1 MRSRPC
7 GSGFQPRKN
16 RGKMPLPP
24 EKIYLSEK
32 HLRLAGLL
40 ESKKVI
46 PNLRRRR
53 KQMNKVSRIV
63 IALTMIILFS
73 AAAVSAAEDLK
84 EITIGVIPTE
94 SSAAAMKG
102 FEPFRADMEKALGIP
117 VKLFIAP
124 DYAGVIEAM
133 RFNKVQIAWFGNKS
147 AIEAVNRAGGEVFV
161 QTVDVNGNPGYW
173 SLIVVHK
180 DSPYQNIDEIIRD
193 GKNLTFGNG
202 DPNST
207 SGYLIPTYYIWGQRG
222 IDPAKHFKLVRNAN
236 HETNLMA
243 VANKQVDFAT
253 NNTENWD
260 KFSKAHPEQIKNV
273 RAIWKSPLIPSD
285 PMVWRKDLPREW
297 KSKIKG
303 FFLAY
308 GRIGANRDQELA
320 VLKGMSSGWAPFQDS
335 SNHQLLPI
343 MEIDMAKEKMKIQSN
358 DSLADAEKAQ
368 RLADIDRKLAD
379 IQSYTRLVD
388 KYN

>member
-1 MRSRPC
+1 
-7 GSGFQPRKN
+7 
-16 RGKMPLPP
+16 
-24 EKIYLSEK
+24 
-32 HLRLAGLL
+32 
-40 ESKKVI
+40 
-46 PNLRRRR
+46 
-53 KQMNKVSRIV
+53 MNKVGRIAV
-63 IALTMIILFS
+63 VLITLILLS
-73 AAAVSAAEDLK
+73 AAVASAAEDLK

-94 SSAAAMKG
+94 SSASAMKG

-147 AIEAVNRAGGEVFV
+147 AIEAVNRASGEVFV
-161 QTVDVNGNPGYW
+161 QTVDVSGNPGYW

-180 DSPYQNIDEIIRD
+180 DSPYQNIDEIVRD

-222 IDPAKHFKLVRNAN
+222 IDPAKHFKLMRNAN

-260 KFSKAHPEQIKNV
+260 KFAKVHPDQIKNV

-297 KSKIKG
+297 KSQIKG

-308 GRIGANRDQELA
+308 GRIGANKEQELA

-343 MEIDMAKEKMKIQSN
+343 MEINYAKDKMKLQGS
-358 DSLADAEKAQ
+358 DSMAATEKTQKMAE
-368 RLADIDRKLAD
+368 IDKQLTEIR
-379 IQSYTRLVD
+379 SYTELIE
-388 KYN
+388 KFN

>member
-1 MRSRPC
+1 MKSVLQALI
-7 GSGFQPRKN
+7 ST
-16 RGKMPLPP
+16 LVAV
-24 EKIYLSEK
+24 
-32 HLRLAGLL
+32 LA
-40 ESKKVI
+40 
-46 PNLRRRR
+46 
-53 KQMNKVSRIV
+53 
-63 IALTMIILFS
+63 FS
-73 AAAVSAAEDLK
+73 AGAAAAEEELK
-84 EITIGVIPTE
+84 EITLGIIPTE
-94 SSAAAMKG
+94 STASAMTG

-117 VKLFIAP
+117 VKLFMAP

-147 AIEAVNRAGGEVFV
+147 AIEAVNRANGEVFV
-161 QTVDVNGNPGYW
+161 QTVDVTGNPGYW

-180 DSPYQNIDEIIRD
+180 DSPFQTIEDIIRD

-207 SGYLIPTYYIWGQRG
+207 SGYLIPTYYIWGQHG

-260 KFSKAHPEQIKNV
+260 KFAKAHPDMIKNV
-273 RAIWKSPLIPSD
+273 RIIWKSPLIPSD
-285 PMVWRKDLPREW
+285 PMVWRKDLSKEW
-297 KSKIKG
+297 KSRIKG

-308 GRIGANRDQELA
+308 GRIGAEKDKQLA

-343 MEIDMAKEKMKIQSN
+343 MEINFAKDKMKIQNS
-358 DSLADAEKAQ
+358 DAMAAEAKTQKMAEIDQHLAE
-368 RLADIDRKLAD
+368 
-379 IQSYTRLVD
+379 IQSYSKLVE
-388 KYN
+388 KFN

>member
-1 MRSRPC
+1 
-7 GSGFQPRKN
+7 
-16 RGKMPLPP
+16 
-24 EKIYLSEK
+24 
-32 HLRLAGLL
+32 
-40 ESKKVI
+40 
-46 PNLRRRR
+46 
-53 KQMNKVSRIV
+53 MNKVRRFLAVLITLS
-63 IALTMIILFS
+63 LFS
-73 AAAVSAAEDLK
+73 TAAVSAAETLT
-84 EITIGVIPTE
+84 EITLGIIPTE
-94 SSAAAMKG
+94 SSSGAMKG

-133 RFNKVQIAWFGNKS
+133 RFNKVHIAWFGNKS
-147 AIEAVNRAGGEVFV
+147 AIEAVNRASGEVFV
-161 QTVDVNGNPGYW
+161 QTVDVTGNPGYW

-207 SGYLIPTYYIWGQRG
+207 SGYLIPTYYVWGQRG
-222 IDPAKHFKLVRNAN
+222 IDPTKHFKLVRSAN

-260 KFSKAHPEQIKNV
+260 KFAKAHPDQIKNV

-285 PMVWRKDLPREW
+285 PMVWRKDLPKEM

-308 GRIGANRDQELA
+308 GRIGADKEKELA
-320 VLKGMSSGWAPFQDS
+320 VLKNMSSGWAPFQDS
-335 SNHQLLPI
+335 SNLQLLPI
-343 MEIDMAKEKMKIQSN
+343 MEINFAKDRMKLESTDNMA
-358 DSLADAEKAQ
+358 AAEKTQ
-368 RLADIDRKLAD
+368 KLAEID
-379 IQSYTRLVD
+379 KQLSEIQSYTKLSE
-388 KYN
+388 KFN

>member
-1 MRSRPC
+1 
-7 GSGFQPRKN
+7 
-16 RGKMPLPP
+16 
-24 EKIYLSEK
+24 
-32 HLRLAGLL
+32 
-40 ESKKVI
+40 
-46 PNLRRRR
+46 
-53 KQMNKVSRIV
+53 MNKVCRFFAVLIT
-63 IALTMIILFS
+63 LTLFS
-73 AAAVSAAEDLK
+73 AAAVSATEDLK
-84 EITIGVIPTE
+84 EITLGIIPTE
-94 SSAAAMKG
+94 SSSSAMKG
-102 FEPFRADMEKALGIP
+102 FEPFRADMEKALGVP

-133 RFNKVQIAWFGNKS
+133 RFNKVHIAWFGNKS

-161 QTVDVNGNPGYW
+161 QTVDVTGNPGYW

-193 GKNLTFGNG
+193 GKTLTFGNG

-260 KFSKAHPEQIKNV
+260 KFSKAHPDQIKNV

-285 PMVWRKDLPREW
+285 PMVWRKDLPKEW

-308 GRIGANRDQELA
+308 GRMGANMDQQLA

-335 SNHQLLPI
+335 SNLQLLPI
-343 MEIDMAKEKMKIQSN
+343 MEINFAKDRMKLESTDNMA
-358 DSLADAEKAQ
+358 AAEKAQ
-368 RLADIDRKLAD
+368 KLAEID
-379 IQSYTRLVD
+379 KQLSEIQSYTKLSE
-388 KYN
+388 KFN

>member
-1 MRSRPC
+1 
-7 GSGFQPRKN
+7 
-16 RGKMPLPP
+16 
-24 EKIYLSEK
+24 
-32 HLRLAGLL
+32 
-40 ESKKVI
+40 
-46 PNLRRRR
+46 
-53 KQMNKVSRIV
+53 MNKVCRFFAVLIT
-63 IALTMIILFS
+63 LTLFS
-73 AAAVSAAEDLK
+73 AAAVSAAETLT
-84 EITIGVIPTE
+84 EITLGIIPTE
-94 SSAAAMKG
+94 SSSGAMKG

-133 RFNKVQIAWFGNKS
+133 RFNKVHIAWFGNKS
-147 AIEAVNRAGGEVFV
+147 AIEAVNRASGEVFV
-161 QTVDVNGNPGYW
+161 QTVDVTGNPGYW

-222 IDPAKHFKLVRNAN
+222 IDPTKHFKLVRSAN

-260 KFSKAHPEQIKNV
+260 KFAQAHPDQIKNV

-285 PMVWRKDLPREW
+285 PMVWRKDLPKEM

-308 GRIGANRDQELA
+308 GRIGADKEKELA
-320 VLKGMSSGWAPFQDS
+320 VLKNMSSGWAPFQDS
-335 SNHQLLPI
+335 SNLQLLPI
-343 MEIDMAKEKMKIQSN
+343 MEINFAKDRMKLESTDNMA
-358 DSLADAEKAQ
+358 AAEKTQ
-368 RLADIDRKLAD
+368 KLAEID
-379 IQSYTRLVD
+379 KQLSEIQSYSKLSE
-388 KYN
+388 KFN

>member
-1 MRSRPC
+1 
-7 GSGFQPRKN
+7 
-16 RGKMPLPP
+16 
-24 EKIYLSEK
+24 
-32 HLRLAGLL
+32 
-40 ESKKVI
+40 
-46 PNLRRRR
+46 
-53 KQMNKVSRIV
+53 MNKVRRFLAVLITL
-63 IALTMIILFS
+63 ALFS
-73 AAAVSAAEDLK
+73 AAAVSAAETLT
-84 EITIGVIPTE
+84 EITLGIIPTE
-94 SSAAAMKG
+94 YSSGAMKG

-133 RFNKVQIAWFGNKS
+133 RFNKVHIAWFGNKS
-147 AIEAVNRAGGEVFV
+147 AIEAVNRASGEVFV
-161 QTVDVNGNPGYW
+161 QTVDVTGNPGYW

-222 IDPAKHFKLVRNAN
+222 IDPTKHFKLVRSAN

-260 KFSKAHPEQIKNV
+260 KFAKAHPDQIKNV

-285 PMVWRKDLPREW
+285 PMVWRKDLPKEM

-308 GRIGANRDQELA
+308 GRIGADKEKELA
-320 VLKGMSSGWAPFQDS
+320 VLKNMSSGWAPFQDS
-335 SNHQLLPI
+335 SNLQLLPI
-343 MEIDMAKEKMKIQSN
+343 MEINFAKDRMKLEGTENMA
-358 DSLADAEKAQ
+358 AAEKTQ
-368 RLADIDRKLAD
+368 KLAEID
-379 IQSYTRLVD
+379 KQLSEIQSYSKLSE
-388 KYN
+388 KFN

>member
-1 MRSRPC
+1 
-7 GSGFQPRKN
+7 
-16 RGKMPLPP
+16 
-24 EKIYLSEK
+24 
-32 HLRLAGLL
+32 
-40 ESKKVI
+40 
-46 PNLRRRR
+46 
-53 KQMNKVSRIV
+53 MNKVRRFLAVLITL
-63 IALTMIILFS
+63 ALFS
-73 AAAVSAAEDLK
+73 AAAVSAAENLT
-84 EITIGVIPTE
+84 EITLGIIPTE
-94 SSAAAMKG
+94 SSSGAMKG
-102 FEPFRADMEKALGIP
+102 FEPFRADMEKALGVP

-133 RFNKVQIAWFGNKS
+133 RFNKVHIAWFGNKS
-147 AIEAVNRAGGEVFV
+147 AIEAVNRASGEVFV
-161 QTVDVNGNPGYW
+161 QTVDVTGNPGYW

-207 SGYLIPTYYIWGQRG
+207 SGYLIPTYYVWGQRG
-222 IDPAKHFKLVRNAN
+222 IDPTKHFKLVRSAN

-260 KFSKAHPEQIKNV
+260 KFAKAHPDQIKNV

-285 PMVWRKDLPREW
+285 PMVWRKDLPKEM

-308 GRIGANRDQELA
+308 GRIGADKEKELA
-320 VLKGMSSGWAPFQDS
+320 VLKNMSSGWAPFQDS
-335 SNHQLLPI
+335 SNLQLLPI
-343 MEIDMAKEKMKIQSN
+343 MEINFAKDKMKLEGS
-358 DSLADAEKAQ
+358 DSMAAADKAQ
-368 RLADIDRKLAD
+368 KVAEIDKQLSE
-379 IQSYTRLVD
+379 IQSYTKLSE
-388 KYN
+388 KFN

>member
-1 MRSRPC
+1 MKKWLY
-7 GSGFQPRKN
+7 GF
-16 RGKMPLPP
+16 M
-24 EKIYLSEK
+24 
-32 HLRLAGLL
+32 GL
-40 ESKKVI
+40 V
-46 PNLRRRR
+46 
-53 KQMNKVSRIV
+53 MAA
-63 IALTMIILFS
+63 ALTAGS
-73 AAAVSAAEDLK
+73 AAAMEDLK
-84 EITIGVIPTE
+84 EITIGIIPTE
-94 SSAAAMKG
+94 SSASAMKG

-147 AIEAVNRAGGEVFV
+147 AIEAVNRASGEVFV
-161 QTVDVNGNPGYW
+161 QTVDATGNPGYW

-193 GKNLTFGNG
+193 GKSLTFGNG

-222 IDPAKHFKLVRNAN
+222 IDPSKHFKLVRNAN

-260 KFSKAHPEQIKNV
+260 KFGKAHPDMIKNV
-273 RAIWKSPLIPSD
+273 RPIWKSPLIPSD
-285 PMVWRKDLPREW
+285 PMVWRKDLSKEW
-297 KSKIKG
+297 KSRIKG

-308 GRIGANRDQELA
+308 GRIGANKEKELA

-335 SNHQLLPI
+335 SNLQLLPI
-343 MEIDMAKEKMKIQSN
+343 MEINYAKDKMKIETS
-358 DSLADAEKAQ
+358 DSMAAADKAQ
-368 RLADIDRKLAD
+368 KVAEIDQQLGE
-379 IQSYTRLVD
+379 IQSYTKLID
-388 KYN
+388 KFN

>member
-1 MRSRPC
+1 MKKLLHV
-7 GSGFQPRKN
+7 F
-16 RGKMPLPP
+16 
-24 EKIYLSEK
+24 I
-32 HLRLAGLL
+32 GL
-40 ESKKVI
+40 V
-46 PNLRRRR
+46 
-53 KQMNKVSRIV
+53 
-63 IALTMIILFS
+63 
-73 AAAVSAAEDLK
+73 AAAALAAGSAVAMEDLK
-84 EITIGVIPTE
+84 DITIGIIPTE
-94 SSAAAMKG
+94 SSATAMKG
-102 FEPFRADMEKALGIP
+102 FEPFRADMEKAFGIP

-147 AIEAVNRAGGEVFV
+147 AIEAVNRASGEVFV

-173 SLIVVHK
+173 SLMVVHK
-180 DSPYQNIDEIIRD
+180 DSPYQNMDEIIRD

-207 SGYLIPTYYIWGQRG
+207 SGYLIPTYYVWGQRG
-222 IDPAKHFKLVRNAN
+222 IDPAKHFKLMRNAN

-243 VANKQVDFAT
+243 VASKQVDFAT

-260 KFSKAHPEQIKNV
+260 KFAKAHPEMIKNV

-297 KSKIKG
+297 KSRIKG

-308 GRIGANRDQELA
+308 GRIGADREKELA

-335 SNHQLLPI
+335 TNHQLLPI
-343 MEIDMAKEKMKIQSN
+343 MEIDIAKNKMKIESDGN
-358 DSLADAEKAQ
+358 MAATEKSQ
-368 RLADIDRKLAD
+368 KLAEID
-379 IQSYTRLVD
+379 KSLSEIQSYSKLIN
-388 KYN
+388 KFN

>member
-1 MRSRPC
+1 MKKRV
-7 GSGFQPRKN
+7 
-16 RGKMPLPP
+16 L
-24 EKIYLSEK
+24 
-32 HLRLAGLL
+32 HLFIGWMAVALLAAGT
-40 ESKKVI
+40 
-46 PNLRRRR
+46 
-53 KQMNKVSRIV
+53 
-63 IALTMIILFS
+63 AL
-73 AAAVSAAEDLK
+73 AAEDLK
-84 EITIGVIPTE
+84 EITLGIIPTE
-94 SSAAAMKG
+94 SSATAMKG

-147 AIEAVNRAGGEVFV
+147 AIEAVNRASGEVFV
-161 QTVDVNGNPGYW
+161 QTVDVTGNPGYW

-207 SGYLIPTYYIWGQRG
+207 SGYLVPTYYIWGQRG
-222 IDPAKHFKLVRNAN
+222 IDPTKHFKIVRSAN

-260 KFSKAHPEQIKNV
+260 KFAQTHPEQIKNV

-285 PMVWRKDLPREW
+285 PMVWRKDLPKEW
-297 KSKIKG
+297 RSKIKG

-308 GRIGANRDQELA
+308 GRIGANKEKELA
-320 VLKGMSSGWAPFQDS
+320 VLKDMSSGWAPFQDS
-335 SNHQLLPI
+335 SNLQLLPI
-343 MEIDMAKEKMKIQSN
+343 MEINYAKDKMKLESN
-358 DSLADAEKAQ
+358 ENMAAADKTQKIAE
-368 RLADIDRKLAD
+368 IDKQLSE
-379 IQSYTRLVD
+379 IQSYTKLSE
-388 KYN
+388 KFN

>member
-1 MRSRPC
+1 
-7 GSGFQPRKN
+7 
-16 RGKMPLPP
+16 
-24 EKIYLSEK
+24 
-32 HLRLAGLL
+32 
-40 ESKKVI
+40 
-46 PNLRRRR
+46 
-53 KQMNKVSRIV
+53 MNKVRRFLAVLITL
-63 IALTMIILFS
+63 ALFS
-73 AAAVSAAEDLK
+73 AAAVSAAETLT
-84 EITIGVIPTE
+84 EITLGIIPTE
-94 SSAAAMKG
+94 SSSGAMKG
-102 FEPFRADMEKALGIP
+102 FEPFRADMEKALGVP

-133 RFNKVQIAWFGNKS
+133 RFNKVHIAWFGNKS
-147 AIEAVNRAGGEVFV
+147 AIEAVNRASGEVFV
-161 QTVDVNGNPGYW
+161 QTVDVTGNPGYW

-222 IDPAKHFKLVRNAN
+222 IDPTKHFKLVRSAN

-260 KFSKAHPEQIKNV
+260 KFAQAHPDQIKNV

-285 PMVWRKDLPREW
+285 PIVWRKDLPKEM

-308 GRIGANRDQELA
+308 GRIGANKEKELA

-335 SNHQLLPI
+335 SNLQLLPI
-343 MEIDMAKEKMKIQSN
+343 MEINFAKDRMKLESTDNMA
-358 DSLADAEKAQ
+358 AAEKTQ
-368 RLADIDRKLAD
+368 KLAEID
-379 IQSYTRLVD
+379 KQLSEIQSYTKLSE
-388 KYN
+388 KFN

>member
-1 MRSRPC
+1 
-7 GSGFQPRKN
+7 
-16 RGKMPLPP
+16 
-24 EKIYLSEK
+24 
-32 HLRLAGLL
+32 
-40 ESKKVI
+40 
-46 PNLRRRR
+46 
-53 KQMNKVSRIV
+53 MNKVCRIAV
-63 IALTMIILFS
+63 VLITLILSS
-73 AAAVSAAEDLK
+73 AAVVSAAEDLK

-94 SSAAAMKG
+94 SSASAMKG
-102 FEPFRADMEKALGIP
+102 FEPFRADMEKAVGIP

-147 AIEAVNRAGGEVFV
+147 AIEAVNRASGEVFV

-193 GKNLTFGNG
+193 GKKLTFGNG

-260 KFSKAHPEQIKNV
+260 KFSQAHPDQVKNV

-285 PMVWRKDLPREW
+285 PMVWRKDLPKEW

-308 GRIGANRDQELA
+308 GRIGANKEQELA

-343 MEIDMAKEKMKIQSN
+343 MEINYAKDKMKLQGS
-358 DSLADAEKAQ
+358 DSMAAAEKTKKMAE
-368 RLADIDRKLAD
+368 IDQQLTQIR
-379 IQSYTRLVD
+379 SYSQLIE
-388 KYN
+388 KFN